1 MMRILFVDDEQNVL
15 DGIQRAL
22 FDSAWEVETA
32 NSGQEALACF
42 EEEPFDVIVSDM
54 RMPGMDGEELLGEIE
69 TKYPDTVRVVLSGQA
84 DQAAAL
90 RSSFISHRWLDKPF
104 DPDAMLNILSLI
116 ESALKSMPSREM
128 RRLICGISSLPSPP
142 RVYAQIQTLIQNK
155 ADMENVA
162 GVIEEDAALATKVLQ
177 VTNSALFSR
186 GGETASVQAAVVRLG
201 TEMVSEF
208 VLFAETYSMAS
219 SSPML
224 DVEKI
229 TKESFMISK
238 MASLIAED
246 IDTSLVAE
254 AKLAGLLSDLG
265 QGALIQA
272 FPDKAQEYM
281 DRISYA
287 TEKEIEEIEL
297 EIFGLA
303 DAQVGAYL
311 LLMWGFSAEIFNA
324 VLIGRQYERSISS
337 PSLLPVIIHM
347 ARQLARGID
356 LRPELVERFDL
367 NDKLPCWK
375 EQAER
380 LKAR

>member
-1 MMRILFVDDEQNVL
+1 MMRILFVDDEQNIL

-22 FDSAWEVETA
+22 FDSDWDIETA
-32 NSGQEALACF
+32 NSGEDALECF

-54 RMPGMDGEELLGEIE
+54 RMPGMDGEKLLGKIE
-69 TKYPDTVRVVLSGQA
+69 EKYPDTVRVVLSGQA

-104 DPDAMLNILSLI
+104 DPDELINVLSLI
-116 ESALKSMPSREM
+116 ENALNSMPNSEM
-128 RRLICGISSLPSPP
+128 RRLICGIRSLPSPP
-142 RVYAQIQTLIQNK
+142 RVYAQIQSLIQNN
-155 ADMENVA
+155 ADLENIA
-162 GVIEEDAALATKVLQ
+162 AVIEEDAALATKVLQ

-186 GGETASVQAAVVRLG
+186 GGETTDVHAAVVRLG
-201 TEMVSEF
+201 AEMVKEF
-208 VLFAETYSMAS
+208 VLFAETYSTVS
-219 SSPML
+219 SSPLL
-224 DVEKI
+224 DIEKI

-238 MASLIAED
+238 MAALIAAD
-246 IDTSLVAE
+246 IDQSMVAD
-254 AKLAGLLSDLG
+254 AQLAGLLSDLG

-272 FPDKAQEYM
+272 FPDKAQEYV

-297 EIFGLA
+297 ELFGLA

-324 VLIGRQYERSISS
+324 VLTGRLYERSISS
-337 PSLLPVIIHM
+337 SSVLPVIIHM

-356 LRPELVERFDL
+356 VLPELIERFDL
-367 NDKLPCWK
+367 SEKLPDWK
-375 EQAER
+375 EQAQR
-380 LKAR
+380 LKER

>member
-1 MMRILFVDDEQNVL
+1 MRILFVDDEQNVL

-22 FDSAWEVETA
+22 FDSDWDIETA
-32 NSGQEALACF
+32 NSGPQALECF
-42 EEEPFDVIVSDM
+42 EEGAFDVIVSDM
-54 RMPGMDGEELLGEIE
+54 RMPGMGGEELLGEIKA
-69 TKYPDTVRVVLSGQA
+69 KYPDTVRVVLSGQS

-104 DPDAMLNILSLI
+104 DPEAMLHIFSLI
-116 ESALKSMPSREM
+116 ESALKAMPNKEM

-142 RVYAQIQTLIQNK
+142 RVYAQLQTLLHKK
-155 ADMENVA
+155 AGMESVA
-162 GVIEEDAALATKVLQ
+162 GIIEEDAALATKVLQ

-186 GGETASVQAAVVRLG
+186 GGETTDVQAAVVRLG

-208 VLFAETYSMAS
+208 VLFAETYSLAAN
-219 SSPML
+219 SPIL

-229 TKESFMISK
+229 TKESFVISK
-238 MASLIAED
+238 MAALIAED
-246 IDTSLVAE
+246 IDPSLIAE

-297 EIFGLA
+297 ELFGLA
-303 DAQVGAYL
+303 DSQVGAYL

-324 VLIGRQYERSISS
+324 VLIGRQYERSVSS
-337 PSLLPVIIHM
+337 SSVLPVVIHM

-356 LRPELVERFDL
+356 LRQELIERFNLSDT
-367 NDKLPCWK
+367 LPCWK
-375 EQAER
+375 QQAER
-380 LKAR
+380 FNAR

>member
-1 MMRILFVDDEQNVL
+1 MRILFVDDEQNIL

-22 FDSAWEVETA
+22 FDSDWYIETA
-32 NSGQEALACF
+32 ISGQQALACF

-69 TKYPDTVRVVLSGQA
+69 ANYPDTVRVVLSGQA

-104 DPDAMLNILSLI
+104 DPDGMLNILSLI
-116 ESALKSMPSREM
+116 ENALKSMPSKEM

-142 RVYAQIQTLIQNK
+142 RVYAQIQGLIQNK

-186 GGETASVQAAVVRLG
+186 GGETTDIQAAVVRLG

-208 VLFAETYSMAS
+208 VLFAEAYSMAS

-229 TKESFMISK
+229 TKESFLISK
-238 MASLIAED
+238 MASLIADD
-246 IDTSLVAE
+246 IDGSLVAE

-281 DRISYA
+281 DRIAYA

-297 EIFGLA
+297 EMFGLA
-303 DAQVGAYL
+303 DSQVGAYL

-337 PSLLPVIIHM
+337 ASVLPVIIHM

-367 NDKLPCWK
+367 NDKLPRWK

>member
-1 MMRILFVDDEQNVL
+1 MRILFVDDEQNVL
-15 DGIQRAL
+15 DGIQRSL
-22 FDSAWEVETA
+22 FDSDWDIETA
-32 NSGQEALACF
+32 NSGRQALECF
-42 EEEPFDVIVSDM
+42 EEGAFDVIVSDM
-54 RMPGMDGEELLGEIE
+54 RMPGMGGEELLGEIE
-69 TKYPDTVRVVLSGQA
+69 AKYPDTVRVVLSGQS

-104 DPDAMLNILSLI
+104 DPEAMLHILSLI
-116 ESALKSMPSREM
+116 ESALKSMPNKEM

-142 RVYAQIQTLIQNK
+142 RVYAQLQTLLHKK
-155 ADMENVA
+155 ADMESVA
-162 GVIEEDAALATKVLQ
+162 GIIEEDAALATKVLQ

-186 GGETASVQAAVVRLG
+186 GGETTDVQAAVVRLG

-208 VLFAETYSMAS
+208 VLFAETYSMAAN
-219 SSPML
+219 SPML

-229 TKESFMISK
+229 TKESFVISK
-238 MASLIAED
+238 MAALIAED
-246 IDTSLVAE
+246 IDPRLIAE

-297 EIFGLA
+297 ELFGLA
-303 DAQVGAYL
+303 DSQVGAYL

-324 VLIGRQYERSISS
+324 VLIGRQYERSVSS
-337 PSLLPVIIHM
+337 SSVLPVVIHM

-356 LRPELVERFDL
+356 LRQELIERFNLIDT
-367 NDKLPCWK
+367 LPCWK
-375 EQAER
+375 QQAER
-380 LKAR
+380 LNAR

>member
-1 MMRILFVDDEQNVL
+1 MRILFVDDEQNVL
-15 DGIQRAL
+15 DGIQRSL
-22 FDSAWEVETA
+22 FDSDWDIETA
-32 NSGQEALACF
+32 NSGRQALECF
-42 EEEPFDVIVSDM
+42 EEGAFDVIVSDM
-54 RMPGMDGEELLGEIE
+54 RMPGMGGEELLGEIE
-69 TKYPDTVRVVLSGQA
+69 AKYPDTVRVVLSGQS

-104 DPDAMLNILSLI
+104 DPEAMLHILSLI
-116 ESALKSMPSREM
+116 ESALKSMPNKEM

-142 RVYAQIQTLIQNK
+142 RVYAQLQTLIHKK
-155 ADMENVA
+155 ADMESVA
-162 GVIEEDAALATKVLQ
+162 GIIEEDVALATKVLQ

-186 GGETASVQAAVVRLG
+186 GGETTDVQAAVVRLG

-208 VLFAETYSMAS
+208 VLFAETYSMTAN
-219 SSPML
+219 SPIL

-229 TKESFMISK
+229 TKESFVISK
-238 MASLIAED
+238 MAALIAGDIDPSLI
-246 IDTSLVAE
+246 AE
-254 AKLAGLLSDLG
+254 AKLAGLVSDLG

-272 FPDKAQEYM
+272 FPVQAQEYM

-297 EIFGLA
+297 ELFGLA

-324 VLIGRQYERSISS
+324 VLIGRQYERSVSHSS
-337 PSLLPVIIHM
+337 ALPVVIHM

-356 LRPELVERFDL
+356 LRQELIERFNLIDT
-367 NDKLPCWK
+367 LPYWK
-375 EQAER
+375 QQAER
-380 LKAR
+380 LNAR